1 MYHKYLLEPTEK
13 QRSFLFVRY
22 KIQVAYYILSVNFK
36 LLRGSLKR
44 LLVYFVEGTY
54 RNAPKIFSKS
64 IVLLQKLWVCSH
76 ISKAS
81 LENALK
87 YGFSVCSSHWPYRPL
102 NLWTCEWQQNCL
114 SIALKAWSQ
123 GKASCVRLR

>member
-1 MYHKYLLEPTEK
+1 MYHKYLLEQTEK

-54 RNAPKIFSKS
+54 RNAPKIFGTS
-64 IVLLQKLWVCSH
+64 IALLQKL
-76 ISKAS
+76 
-81 LENALK
+81 
-87 YGFSVCSSHWPYRPL
+87 
-102 NLWTCEWQQNCL
+102 
-114 SIALKAWSQ
+114 
-123 GKASCVRLR
+123 